1 MKKIVFLSAFIA
13 FALMF
18 SDMPASAEM
27 YRMELK
33 FLSFVRYK
41 GDLSHK
47 MAPRN
52 LGNPRNTSV
61 IYKTFEINERN
72 NIHVRI
78 DDKGN
83 FEGAY
88 SVNAV
93 NVVTDATVSYKI
105 SGKLSP
111 DKKTILELS
120 ADYTFKVDVREEKWS
135 LTLKDIPLHESSDF
149 SDKKVFKYY
158 IVGVDADCQLI
169 PLNKHVVSFSN
180 EHRFPDGGSVV
191 LDELLLDKLICN
203 LEALSEAGGLYNF
216 MRNYQVP
223 EITVVL
229 RIDKDIKKPQQKK
242 ASGDKKKKR

>member
-18 SDMPASAEM
+18 SDMTASAEM

-52 LGNPRNTSV
+52 LVNPRNTSV
-61 IYKTFEINERN
+61 MYKSFEINERN
-72 NIHVRI
+72 NIPVRI
-78 DDKGN
+78 DDNGN

-88 SVNAV
+88 SVNAL
-93 NVVTDATVSYKI
+93 SSSI

-120 ADYTFKVDVREEKWS
+120 ADYTFKVDVREETWS

-158 IVGVDADCQLI
+158 IAGVDADCQLI

-191 LDELLLDKLICN
+191 LDELLLNKLICN
-203 LEALSEAGGLYNF
+203 LKALSEAGGLYNF

-229 RIDKDIKKPQQKK
+229 YIDKDIKKPQQKK
-242 ASGDKKKKR
+242 ASDDKKKKR